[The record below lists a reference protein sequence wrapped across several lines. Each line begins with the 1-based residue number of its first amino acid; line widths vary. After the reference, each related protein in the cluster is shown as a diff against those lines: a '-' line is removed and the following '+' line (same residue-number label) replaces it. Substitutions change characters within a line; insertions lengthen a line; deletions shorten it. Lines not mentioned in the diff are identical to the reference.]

1 MPREAFGLQNSSAKS
16 LKLGDRD
23 GISGAHSVA
32 VPELE
37 ITHPDLGDL
46 YMRNFLKAAL
56 VVSFLVPAI
65 SFAGDAPK
73 AGAGSGSAAAKTD
86 AKSDAKTD
94 TKTPAKTDAKKPAA
108 KTPAKKDAPA
118 KDAPATK

>member
-1 MPREAFGLQNSSAKS
+1 
-16 LKLGDRD
+16 
-23 GISGAHSVA
+23 
-32 VPELE
+32 
-37 ITHPDLGDL
+37 
-46 YMRNFLKAAL
+46 MRNFIKAAL

-86 AKSDAKTD
+86 AKTDA
-94 TKTPAKTDAKKPAA
+94 KTPAKTDAKKPAA
-108 KTPAKKDAPA
+108 PV